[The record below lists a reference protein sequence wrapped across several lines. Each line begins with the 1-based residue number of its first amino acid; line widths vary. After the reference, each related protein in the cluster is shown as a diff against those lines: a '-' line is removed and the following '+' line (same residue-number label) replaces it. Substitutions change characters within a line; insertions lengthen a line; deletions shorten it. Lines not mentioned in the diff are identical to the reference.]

1 VAASFATAGI
11 ILAAIY
17 ILWMYQRTMTGP
29 VRPEVADMPDL
40 RPRELWAVGPLIAVL
55 IFFGVYPKPLLDVIN
70 PAVHDTLSQVH
81 VTDPQP
87 QHPSTASAS
96 TASFRF
102 GNGLV
107 LVSAG
112 GAQIQKGSTP

>member
-1 VAASFATAGI
+1 
-11 ILAAIY
+11 
-17 ILWMYQRTMTGP
+17 
-29 VRPEVADMPDL
+29 MPDL

-87 QHPSTASAS
+87 QHPSTAAA
-96 TASFRF
+96 TSFRI
-102 GNGLV
+102 GNELI

>member
-1 VAASFATAGI
+1 
-11 ILAAIY
+11 
-17 ILWMYQRTMTGP
+17 
-29 VRPEVADMPDL
+29 MPDL
-40 RPRELWAVGPLIAVL
+40 KPRELWAVGPLIALL

-81 VTDPQP
+81 VTDPRP

-96 TASFRF
+96 TTSFRS
-102 GNGLV
+102 GNRLI

-112 GAQIQKGSTP
+112 GAQTQKGSTP